1 MARVSDRRFAVVTGA
16 SSGIG
21 LELAKQFLANQFDV
35 MIVAD
40 GPDIHDV
47 ARQIHRDDV
56 RIYPQE
62 VDLATREGV
71 ERLCGVLDD
80 LGRPIDAIALN
91 AGVGVGGR
99 FLETDLEAEIKMI
112 RLNAESVVRLAKY
125 ALRKM
130 TARGQGRVLITSSI
144 AGTMPAPFEAVYGAT
159 KAFDLSL
166 AEALNHELKDTGV
179 TVTAM
184 QPGPTDTRFFERAGL
199 QDTKVGA
206 ADKDDPADRARQGF
220 EAMMK
225 GKDKGIV
232 GAVKSKLTGLANELL
247 PETVKA
253 KQHAKQ
259 AEPGSGSKH

>member
-1 MARVSDRRFAVVTGA
+1 MAKVSDRRFAVVTGA

-40 GPDIHDV
+40 GADIHDV
-47 ARQIHRDDV
+47 ARQLHRDDV
-56 RIYPQE
+56 RVYPQE

-71 ERLCGVLDD
+71 EQLCRVLDD
-80 LGRPIDAIALN
+80 LRRPIDAIALN
-91 AGVGVGGR
+91 AGVGVGGP
-99 FLETDLEAEIKMI
+99 FLETDLEAEIRMI
-112 RLNAESVVRLAKY
+112 RLNCESVVRLAKY
-125 ALRKM
+125 ALRQM

-166 AEALNHELKDTGV
+166 SEALNFELKDTGV

-184 QPGPTDTRFFERAGL
+184 QPGPTDTRFFDRAGL
-199 QDTKVGA
+199 QDTKVGT
-206 ADKDDPADRARQGF
+206 DEKDDPADVARQGF

-225 GKDKGIV
+225 GKDKVIV
-232 GAVKSKLTGLANELL
+232 GSLKTKLMGVSNEVM
-247 PETVKA
+247 PENLKA
-253 KQHAKQ
+253 RQHAKLS
-259 AEPGSGSKH
+259 EPGSGSKH